1 MLSVSHCGEQRYL
14 TLRPAAA
21 RALAAADRGELVLC
35 ASCWPVGMPADLRA
49 GAFSCSGCGLPSL
62 IALVAPVPDVVN
74 HVLRHGGEVSGEL
87 VGPDD
92 GGVDE

>member
-1 MLSVSHCGEQRYL
+1 
-14 TLRPAAA
+14 
-21 RALAAADRGELVLC
+21 
-35 ASCWPVGMPADLRA
+35 
-49 GAFSCSGCGLPSL
+49 L